1 MSSQPFNTRR
11 LEVGKFNR
19 RGQRA
24 RVDARGL
31 IKLGWF
37 RKQEVEVRD
46 VSPGGARLAVPQ
58 GVLLPDEFELRLPQ
72 FKYPRTCLKRWESG
86 LEIGVE
92 FKFE

>member
-46 VSPGGARLAVPQ
+46 VSPGGSRLAVPE
-58 GVLLPDEFELRLPQ
+58 GVLLPD
-72 FKYPRTCLKRWESG
+72 
-86 LEIGVE
+86 
-92 FKFE
+92 